1 MYEILTGPLLWISF
15 AVFFVGLT
23 ARVVLYFKGLDW
35 RLDRVAYKPH
45 MNYGIKGAVRS
56 VYRWLLPFGTHS
68 WRAKPIFTLMFFA
81 FHIGLV
87 IVPIFLEGHAV
98 MIRNGLGIDWPSMP
112 QILADVLAI
121 AALMGGIGIAVRR
134 FLLPEVRI
142 LTDFKDVM
150 LLVLTLTLLASGI
163 MASYHTDTY
172 SFWINLHILC
182 GVIVLLTA
190 PFTKLAHI
198 ALFFCTRIQLGMDFG
213 IKRGGMKSNFDW

>member
-87 IVPIFLEGHAV
+87 IVPVFLGGHAV

-150 LLVLTLTLLASGI
+150 LLVLTLTLLFSGI
-163 MASYHTDTY
+163 MASHHTANY
-172 SFWINLHILC
+172 SLWINLHILC
-182 GVIVLLTA
+182 GVIVLFAA

-198 ALFFCTRIQLGMDFG
+198 ALFFCTRIQIGMDFG

>member
-121 AALMGGIGIAVRR
+121 AALLGGIGIAVRR

-150 LLVLTLTLLASGI
+150 LLVLTLTLLFSGI
-163 MASYHTDTY
+163 MASYHTASY
-172 SFWINLHILC
+172 SLWINLHILC

>member
-87 IVPIFLEGHAV
+87 IVPVFLEGHAV

-150 LLVLTLTLLASGI
+150 LLVLTLTLLCSGI
-163 MASYHTDTY
+163 MASYHTANY
-172 SFWINLHILC
+172 SLWINLHILC

>member
-56 VYRWLLPFGTHS
+56 VYRWLLPFGTYS

-87 IVPIFLEGHAV
+87 IVPLFLEGHAV
-98 MIRNGLGIDWPSMP
+98 MIRNGLGIDWPAMP
-112 QILADVLAI
+112 QILSDVLAI
-121 AALMGGIGIAVRR
+121 AALLGGIGIALRR

-142 LTDFKDVM
+142 LTDFKDVA
-150 LLVLTLTLLASGI
+150 LLALTLALLLSGI
-163 MASYHTDTY
+163 MASYHTASY

-182 GVIVLLTA
+182 G
-190 PFTKLAHI
+190 HI
-198 ALFFCTRIQLGMDFG
+198 ALFFCSRIQLGMDFG
-213 IKRGGMKSNFDW
+213 IKRGGMKTNFDW

>member
-150 LLVLTLTLLASGI
+150 LLVLTLTLLFSGI
-163 MASYHTDTY
+163 MASYHTDNY

>member
-68 WRAKPIFTLMFFA
+68 WRAKPIFTIMFFA

>member
-56 VYRWLLPFGTHS
+56 VYRWLLPFGTYS

-87 IVPIFLEGHAV
+87 IVPLFLEGHAV
-98 MIRNGLGIDWPSMP
+98 MIRNGLGIPWPAMP

-142 LTDFKDVM
+142 LTDVKDVM

-163 MASYHTDTY
+163 IASYHTANY
-172 SFWINLHILC
+172 SFWITLHVLC
-182 GVIVLLTA
+182 GVVVLLTA

-198 ALFFCTRIQLGMDFG
+198 VLFFCTRIQIGMDFG

>member
-1 MYEILTGPLLWISF
+1 VPL
-15 AVFFVGLT
+15 
-23 ARVVLYFKGLDW
+23 
-35 RLDRVAYKPH
+35 
-45 MNYGIKGAVRS
+45 
-56 VYRWLLPFGTHS
+56 
-68 WRAKPIFTLMFFA
+68 
-81 FHIGLV
+81 
-87 IVPIFLEGHAV
+87 FLEGHAV
-98 MIRNGLGIDWPSMP
+98 MIRNGLGIAWPAMP

-142 LTDFKDVM
+142 LTDVKDVM

-163 MASYHTDTY
+163 IASYHTANY
-172 SFWINLHILC
+172 SFWITLHVLC

-198 ALFFCTRIQLGMDFG
+198 VLFFCTRIQIGMDFG

>member
-15 AVFFVGLT
+15 AVFFVGLA
-23 ARVVLYFKGLDW
+23 ARVVLYFLGLDW

-45 MNYGIKGAVRS
+45 MASGLKGAFRS

-68 WRAKPIFTLMFFA
+68 WRAKPVFTVMFFA

-87 IVPIFLEGHAV
+87 IVPLFLEGHAV
-98 MIRNGLGIDWPSMP
+98 MIRNGLGINWPAMP

-121 AALMGGIGIAVRR
+121 AALVGGVYIAVRR
-134 FLLPEVRI
+134 LLLPEVRI
-142 LTDFKDVM
+142 LTDIKDVM
-150 LLVLTLTLLASGI
+150 LLVLILTLLASGI
-163 MASYHTDTY
+163 IATYHTANY
-172 SFWINLHILC
+172 SFWITLHVLC

-190 PFTKLAHI
+190 PFTKLSHI